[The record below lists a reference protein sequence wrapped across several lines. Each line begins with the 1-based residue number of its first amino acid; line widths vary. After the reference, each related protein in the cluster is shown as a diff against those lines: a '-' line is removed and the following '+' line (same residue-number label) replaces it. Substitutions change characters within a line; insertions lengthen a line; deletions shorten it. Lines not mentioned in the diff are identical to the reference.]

1 MYEYLIIYGLMIVKL
16 VLAIVSVVI
25 FMHFFSSSGN
35 LKQSTPLSV
44 IINFLL
50 SAILSGFILNDRIN
64 ILEFTIVVLIYG
76 GIISALNRLAFYTN
90 FGRRMFV
97 GIPKVLV
104 QNGQLNTKRMQK
116 LKISARDLVVA
127 MRKHKIRSL
136 DDIEMAQIEPTGELT
151 IVKKGAEKYS
161 IVLID
166 NGIIDHIALKKINRT
181 EKWLRQ
187 KLREK
192 KITTTDNIF
201 VAQWHHGKLYIV
213 KKNKGLNN
221 ATPPTQKSNT

>member
-1 MYEYLIIYGLMIVKL
+1 MYTYLLIYGILIIKVI
-16 VLAIVSVVI
+16 LAIVAVVF
-25 FMHFFSSSGN
+25 FMHFFSSTGN
-35 LKQSTPLSV
+35 LKQMTPLSV

-50 SAILSGFILNDRIN
+50 SAILSGFILDDNVN
-64 ILEFTIVVLIYG
+64 LLEFMVVVLIYG
-76 GIISALNRLAFYTN
+76 AIISTLNKLAFYTN
-90 FGRRMFV
+90 FGRRFFV
-97 GIPKVLV
+97 GIPKIIIR
-104 QNGQLNTKRMQK
+104 NGELDTKKMQK

-166 NGIIDHIALKKINRT
+166 NGIIDKMALKKINRT

-201 VAQWHHGKLYIV
+201 VAQWHQGKLYIV
-213 KKNKGLNN
+213 KKGE
-221 ATPPTQKSNT
+221 KSIKR